1 MRLCVFCV
9 CVCARFVCL
18 RVSLLAILFVCL
30 FVYLL
35 ATSHGVLVEMFLVF
49 GCLIDSSI
57 VCLFCVFV
65 VVLFGCL
72 CVRVFVG
79 LVVCLFVCLFD
90 CAFPLFRAHVF
101 ARCARIRIL
110 GVA

>member
-1 MRLCVFCV
+1 MYFVCV
-9 CVCARFVCL
+9 CVRVLFVCAL
-18 RVSLLAILFVCL
+18 VCWQFCL

-79 LVVCLFVCLFD
+79 LVVCLFVCLF
-90 CAFPLFRAHVF
+90 V
-101 ARCARIRIL
+101 
-110 GVA
+110 